1 MQFWR
6 FFRGNACAPVSQMG
20 KHSYCLWGKSHV
32 LGIHF
37 LMRNIP
43 IGFLPAPPED
53 DAHLVFAKPDIGT
66 RFGGCCPFH
75 NPGFHGC
82 LVTAIFSNC

>member
-1 MQFWR
+1 MQFWS
-6 FFRGNACAPVSQMG
+6 FFRGNACAPVSQMV
-20 KHSYCLWGKSHV
+20 KHSYCLWDKSHV

-43 IGFLPAPPED
+43 ICFLPAPPED
-53 DAHLVFAKPDIGT
+53 DAHLVLAKHDIGT
-66 RFGGCCPFH
+66 LFGGAVLSAIPVC
-75 NPGFHGC
+75 HGC